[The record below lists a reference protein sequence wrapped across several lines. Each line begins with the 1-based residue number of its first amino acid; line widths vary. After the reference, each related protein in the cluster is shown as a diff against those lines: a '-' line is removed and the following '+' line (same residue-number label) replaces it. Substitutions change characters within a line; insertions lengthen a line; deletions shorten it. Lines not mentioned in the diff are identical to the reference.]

1 MHGGM
6 QHVWQKCITLW
17 KIMQSQ
23 CTRVPFLKEN
33 QTPIKGLYVVW
44 RLFKNNSAL
53 SQVDPSPFQRIIM
66 WNHGILG
73 CCILLKG
80 SYFNGLNPSHIYCK
94 GFLVSG
100 LLPRL
105 HRLWRR
111 LIRKKIVV
119 GEPILCIWLE
129 MQNIGPK
136 RAFCR
141 FFQRWWRS
149 PLLKNAEIGWNK

>member
-17 KIMQSQ
+17 TIMQSQ

-33 QTPIKGLYVVW
+33 QTPTKGLYVVW
-44 RLFKNNSAL
+44 RLFKNNNAL

-94 GFLVSG
+94 GSLFRDCCQGYIDCEEGLSGKNRCRRADILHVIGNAKYWSQESVLSVFPTLVTLTS
-100 LLPRL
+100 LKKCWNRL
-105 HRLWRR
+105 
-111 LIRKKIVV
+111 K
-119 GEPILCIWLE
+119 
-129 MQNIGPK
+129 
-136 RAFCR
+136 
-141 FFQRWWRS
+141 
-149 PLLKNAEIGWNK
+149 